1 MEWFMSA
8 TDFLIQVLSGLSHG
22 MLLFLV
28 ASGLTLV
35 FGVLRVANFAH
46 GSLYMIAAFVCY
58 SVTLRLGSGNVGFL
72 AAVLITPI
80 VIAALGAMIEV
91 LLLRRIITRAHHYQ
105 LILTYG
111 LTLIFADLV
120 RLIWGSE
127 FRSVP
132 RPPMLNGAVEILG
145 RPFPTYYVAIIL
157 IGFVIAL
164 ALWIAL
170 NHTRFGKTVKAIVND
185 REMVE
190 ALGINVP
197 AVCTAVFVG
206 SAWLAGLGGAL
217 VAPVG
222 SVAVQMDIGI
232 IVEAFAVVI
241 IGGVGDIRGALIG
254 AILIGILHS
263 LGILI
268 APRMAIAFTF
278 IALCL
283 VLLIRPNGIMGARA

>member
-1 MEWFMSA
+1 MAPS
-8 TDFLIQVLSGLSHG
+8 DLLIQVLSGLSYG

-46 GSLYMIAAFVCY
+46 GSLYMLAAFVTY
-58 SVTLRLGSGNVGFL
+58 TVALRVGGGNAGFL
-72 AAVLITPI
+72 AALIVTPI
-80 VIAALGAMIEV
+80 VIAAVGAVIEV
-91 LLLRRIITRAHHYQ
+91 LLLRRIVTRPHQYQ

-111 LTLIFADLV
+111 LTLVFADLV

-132 RPPMLNGAVEILG
+132 RPPMLSGAVDLFG
-145 RPFPTYYVAIIL
+145 RPFPTYYLAIIVVGVL
-157 IGFVIAL
+157 IAGG
-164 ALWIAL
+164 LWLLL
-170 NHTRFGKTVKAIVND
+170 NATRFGKTVKAIVND
-185 REMVE
+185 REMVG

-197 AVCTAVFVG
+197 AVCTIVFAG

-222 SVAVQMDIGI
+222 SVALQMDISI

-241 IGGVGDIRGALIG
+241 IGGVGDVRGALIG
-254 AILIGILHS
+254 AILIGLLHS
-263 LGILI
+263 LGILV

-283 VLLIRPNGIMGARA
+283 VLLIRPSGIMGTRA